1 MSIRRLIVFLSVV
14 FFAVVAFGATPT
26 LISGVVLE
34 AENDLP
40 IKDVTITYVSGKSVG
55 ETNSDG
61 RFEYTVSSSNA
72 SL

>member
-40 IKDVTITYVSGKSVG
+40 IKDVTITYGKRGDSSGIDIINYLFLRLG
-55 ETNSDG
+55 I
-61 RFEYTVSSSNA
+61 
-72 SL
+72 